1 MSRSQEQKLR
11 SWFVM
16 SMTFDIFQV
25 VSGQC
30 VIYTFWP
37 SELFMSAFGLYL
49 VLIEFLTPL
58 FILIYCYGRI
68 VWVLSRR
75 IDSRFN
81 SDNLTDKFQTAREN
95 TIKTFLLIN
104 VCFVICWSSEQAYYF
119 MFNLGYHADFNGM
132 FYKVSVVM
140 AFCNCTINPFVYLVK
155 YRDYQI
161 ALKEFF
167 SLHVV
172 KGYDT
177 SEVNHSINT
186 VTLSSTCGNNEVLP
200 KAP

>member
-1 MSRSQEQKLR
+1 MKNTRIVIFWFFMSTS
-11 SWFVM
+11 V
-16 SMTFDIFQV
+16 DIFQV
-25 VSGQC
+25 LSGQC

-37 SELFMSAFGLYL
+37 SELFMSAFGLCL
-49 VLIEFLTPL
+49 VLIEFLIPL
-58 FILIYCYGRI
+58 VILIYCYGRI

-75 IDSRFN
+75 IDSRFT
-81 SDNLTDKFQTAREN
+81 SDNLTDKFQTARKN
-95 TIKTFLLIN
+95 TIKTFLLIS
-104 VCFVICWSSEQAYYF
+104 VCFIICWSSEQAFYF
-119 MFNLGYHADFNGM
+119 MFNLGYQADFNGM

-167 SLHVV
+167 NLREV
-172 KGYDT
+172 KRHDT
-177 SEVNHSINT
+177 SDVNHSVNT
-186 VTLSSTCGNNEVLP
+186 VTRSSTYGNNEVPP